1 MGKSFNIFVPQFH
14 LLHRDINRRTHK
26 VVVEDL
32 MRQSGKPCT
41 PSATHRPAVASP
53 WNWLEMQNVRT
64 HTTLTKLAS
73 ALQQGPKVNPVP
85 VQSEKRLQRG
95 WLMVC
100 SP

>member
-1 MGKSFNIFVPQFH
+1 MLIET
-14 LLHRDINRRTHK
+14 THK
-26 VVVEDL
+26 VVVDL

-53 WNWLEMQNVRT
+53 RNWLEMQTLTT

-85 VQSEKRLQRG
+85 VQSEKCLQRG
-95 WLMVC
+95 WCMAR